1 MSFEVAKEK
10 AFRYVALS
18 KKTAFEVRKKLQK
31 SGFDDEIIEKVIS
44 YMQNLKYIDDVEYVD
59 AYIRQC
65 MRLQNY
71 SIFEIKN
78 KLMQK
83 GIDKYLLEEKL
94 EELSNTDYE
103 KKLAHKLLSTKLK
116 QMEPLK
122 KKQYLYRRGFKNLGS
137 LVDFEN
143 EDVDYYE

>member
-18 KKTAFEVRKKLQK
+18 KKTTFKVRKKLQK

-103 KKLAHKLLSTKLK
+103 KNLAHKLLSTKLK

-122 KKQYLYRRGFKNLGS
+122 
-137 LVDFEN
+137 
-143 EDVDYYE
+143 